1 MGTRQKGQRA
11 EAAAVAAL
19 QKAGY
24 VIIARNWRCA
34 LGEIDLIA
42 KHKQDIVFIEV
53 RSHVDGTDAAFESIT
68 KRKRTRLM
76 HLAELYLD
84 QHGLAES
91 PFRIDAVAVSF
102 ASGSQPP
109 AVEIIEDAV
118 GW

>member
-1 MGTRQKGQRA
+1 M
-11 EAAAVAAL
+11 AAVAAL

-34 LGEIDLIA
+34 IGEIDLIA

-68 KRKRTRLM
+68 RRKQSRLM
-76 HLAELYLD
+76 RLAQLYLE
-84 QHGLAES
+84 QHGLSDS

-102 ASGSQPP
+102 LPGSQSPI
-109 AVEIIEDAV
+109 VEIIEDAV